1 MGLIDQEAWSERLR
15 AFAAERDWERYH
27 TPKNLVMAMS
37 VEMAELVEHFQWLT
51 PEESDRLQDDAAKRQ
66 AVEEEMADVLLYLLR
81 LADITAVDLDAAMQ
95 AKIVKNAKKHP
106 PAPITSA

>member
-1 MGLIDQEAWSERLR
+1 MIDQQAWCERLR

-51 PEESDRLQDDAAKRQ
+51 PDESAGLLDDPAQRQ

-81 LADITAVDLDAAMQ
+81 LADVTGVDLDAAMQ
-95 AKIVKNAKKHP
+95 AKIVKNAQKYP
-106 PAPITSA
+106 PLTSD